1 MSFDTYRRIS
11 PASKGGERKGR
22 SKETP
27 ELSKLH
33 DVAGD
38 RPVLFIM
45 CAATASMIRL
55 FSSA

>member
-1 MSFDTYRRIS
+1 MGKD
-11 PASKGGERKGR
+11 GR
-22 SKETP
+22 LKETP

-33 DVAGD
+33 PVASDGSSAN
-38 RPVLFIM
+38 LMM